1 MGTFCLVLLVIMSTI
16 DIIVKLFALIMV
28 LAGDEDMTRKR
39 FNTLV
44 LIPFGFVCYIPDVMK
59 KFIDKLEKL
68 K

>member
-1 MGTFCLVLLVIMSTI
+1 MGTFCLVWLVIMIMI
-16 DIIVKLFALIMV
+16 DIVVKMFSLIMV
-28 LAGDEDMTRKR
+28 LAGDDDMTRKR

-59 KFIDKLEKL
+59 NFIDKLEKL